1 MLIVFGGLPG
11 TGKTTVAHALAES
24 LGGIYLR
31 IDTIEQALR
40 NAGVLR
46 DDVGTAGYDI
56 ATALADTNL
65 ALGSTVIADS
75 VNPVEASRRAWREVA
90 TRTAVSLFE
99 IEFICSDRIEHR
111 RRVEK
116 RKSDIAGL
124 TPPTWQSVAAHEYT
138 PWDDPHLVVDTA
150 HLSVEDAL
158 ATVERYIKGQPSPTS
173 GG

>member
-11 TGKTTVAHALAES
+11 TGKTIVAHALAEN
-24 LGGIYLR
+24 LGGLYLR
-31 IDTIEQALR
+31 IDTIEQTLR

-75 VNPVEASRRAWREVA
+75 VNPVEASRRAWRDVA

-99 IEFICSDRIEHR
+99 IEFICSDRTEHR
-111 RRVEK
+111 RRVEN
-116 RKSDIAGL
+116 RESDITGL
-124 TPPTWQSVAAHEYT
+124 TPPTWQSVVEHEYM
-138 PWDDPHLVVDTA
+138 PWNDPHLVVDTA
-150 HLSVEDAL
+150 RLSVEDAL
-158 ATVERYIKGQPSPTS
+158 VTVERYIKRQPSPS
-173 GG
+173 PEA